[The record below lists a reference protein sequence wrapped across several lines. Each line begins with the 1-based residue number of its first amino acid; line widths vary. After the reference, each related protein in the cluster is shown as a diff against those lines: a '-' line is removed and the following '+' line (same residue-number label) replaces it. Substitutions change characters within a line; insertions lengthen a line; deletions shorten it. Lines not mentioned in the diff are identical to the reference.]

1 MLNLF
6 LILNFLFLVPSQP
19 LNLTVGAV
27 TDTTMELSWLKPKS
41 SDAEKTLDYYIYYH
55 RNNNTECKK
64 YSASSY
70 DVNFSLTDLGMY
82 SVTPQIQTI
91 GAGACSEFGL
101 FGCAENNFKIQY
113 ICSITTYNC

>member
-1 MLNLF
+1 MICHVTHCCTIRLKCQLFYHIVLEKSIHAEFILNLKF
-6 LILNFLFLVPSQP
+6 NFLVPSQP

-82 SVTPQIQTI
+82 TV
-91 GAGACSEFGL
+91 
-101 FGCAENNFKIQY
+101 
-113 ICSITTYNC
+113 